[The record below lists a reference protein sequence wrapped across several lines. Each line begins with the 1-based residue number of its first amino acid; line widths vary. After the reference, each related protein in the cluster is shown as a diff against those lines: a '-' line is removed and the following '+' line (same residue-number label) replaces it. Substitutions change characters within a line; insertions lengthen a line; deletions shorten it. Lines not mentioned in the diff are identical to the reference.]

1 MKSNSQPTQPWY
13 RVRIVWLVVALPLSA
28 VLAGTTTAVIA
39 HLDPDPVIKPQ
50 AQATPERPAMEGRNH
65 AATGGRKAP

>member
-1 MKSNSQPTQPWY
+1 MKTDLQPTQPWY

-28 VLAGTTTAVIA
+28 VLAGTTTAIIA

-50 AQATPERPAMEGRNH
+50 AKATAERPALEGRNH
-65 AATGGRKAP
+65 AATGGRKTP